1 MSEPNLAAE
10 TPQVSHRAR
19 AYKLE
24 DDGASGMAHRK
35 RDLKNSIAN
44 SRRSIAA
51 IRDRQNGLSVFP
63 ALDQERA
70 GYLITKH
77 NEHIRACEEK
87 IAQLRPGSPL
97 IAPVTRRVAREDKR
111 RSRRAKKDA
120 KNSKDKP

>member
-1 MSEPNLAAE
+1 MSEPNLAVN
-10 TPQVSHRAR
+10 TPQVAHRAR

-24 DDGASGMAHRK
+24 DNGASDMAHRK

-44 SRRSIAA
+44 SRRTIAG

-63 ALDQERA
+63 PLDQSSA
-70 GYLITKH
+70 GFLIAKH
-77 NEHIRACEEK
+77 HEHIRVCEEK
-87 IAQLRPGSPL
+87 ITELRPGSPL
-97 IAPVTRRVAREDKR
+97 IAPVTRRVAREDRR